1 MIWIMLATLAVVF
14 VVGFRVLTSG
24 ARKAIRR
31 LSDRLNIDVV
41 PVESMVD
48 QMGKSAGDEFL
59 RYLHRPD
66 ESHLQN
72 AAQVLLIW
80 QIVIVDGS
88 EQNLLQWH
96 RILQKARLAAPIT
109 DAQVRL
115 ALGFLRETE
124 PEMQDINAFQMRYNA
139 FFQPAEG
146 VHWLHWNRFV
156 LSAYRPRLTCRV
168 DKTFTPHPVIFALF
182 RFDLNSSSSNTVKVA
197 KTLNASHISMLKW
210 SAFPLKHA
218 TGNTM
223 SEFIAENRGADAITR
238 PNWSAVFSV
247 AFCVACLIIV
257 EFLPVSLLTPM
268 AQDLGISEGVAGQSV
283 TVTAFVAMF
292 ASLFITQTIQATDR
306 RYVVIL
312 FAVLLTLSCLLV
324 SFANSFSLLL
334 IGRACLGLA
343 LGGFWAMSASLT
355 MRLVPPRTVP
365 KALSVIFGAVSI
377 ALVIAAPLGSFLGE
391 LIGWRNVFNAAA
403 VMGVLCIFW
412 IIKSLPSLP
421 GEPSH
426 QKQNTFR
433 LLQRPGVMAGMI
445 AIFMSFAGQFAFFT
459 YIRPVY
465 MNLAGFGVDGLTLV
479 LLSFGI
485 ASFIGTSLSSFI
497 LKRSVKLALAGA
509 PLILAVS
516 ALVLTLWGSDKI
528 VATGVAIIWGL
539 TFALVPVGWSTWIT
553 RSLADQAEKA
563 GSIQV
568 AVIQLANTCGA
579 AIGGYALDNIG
590 LTSPLML
597 SGTLML
603 LTALLVTA
611 KVKMKK
617 S

>member
-1 MIWIMLATLAVVF
+1 
-14 VVGFRVLTSG
+14 
-24 ARKAIRR
+24 
-31 LSDRLNIDVV
+31 
-41 PVESMVD
+41 
-48 QMGKSAGDEFL
+48 
-59 RYLHRPD
+59 
-66 ESHLQN
+66 
-72 AAQVLLIW
+72 
-80 QIVIVDGS
+80 
-88 EQNLLQWH
+88 
-96 RILQKARLAAPIT
+96 
-109 DAQVRL
+109 
-115 ALGFLRETE
+115 
-124 PEMQDINAFQMRYNA
+124 
-139 FFQPAEG
+139 
-146 VHWLHWNRFV
+146 
-156 LSAYRPRLTCRV
+156 
-168 DKTFTPHPVIFALF
+168 
-182 RFDLNSSSSNTVKVA
+182 
-197 KTLNASHISMLKW
+197 
-210 SAFPLKHA
+210 
-218 TGNTM
+218 M

-343 LGGFWAMSASLT
+343 LGGFWA
-355 MRLVPPRTVP
+355 
-365 KALSVIFGAVSI
+365 LSVIFGAVSI

-465 MNLAGFGVDGLTLV
+465 MNLAGFSVDGLTLV

-590 LTSPLML
+590 LTSPLMF

>member
-1 MIWIMLATLAVVF
+1 M
-14 VVGFRVLTSG
+14 
-24 ARKAIRR
+24 
-31 LSDRLNIDVV
+31 
-41 PVESMVD
+41 
-48 QMGKSAGDEFL
+48 
-59 RYLHRPD
+59 
-66 ESHLQN
+66 
-72 AAQVLLIW
+72 
-80 QIVIVDGS
+80 
-88 EQNLLQWH
+88 
-96 RILQKARLAAPIT
+96 
-109 DAQVRL
+109 
-115 ALGFLRETE
+115 
-124 PEMQDINAFQMRYNA
+124 
-139 FFQPAEG
+139 
-146 VHWLHWNRFV
+146 
-156 LSAYRPRLTCRV
+156 
-168 DKTFTPHPVIFALF
+168 
-182 RFDLNSSSSNTVKVA
+182 
-197 KTLNASHISMLKW
+197 
-210 SAFPLKHA
+210 
-218 TGNTM
+218 
-223 SEFIAENRGADAITR
+223 
-238 PNWSAVFSV
+238 
-247 AFCVACLIIV
+247 
-257 EFLPVSLLTPM
+257 
-268 AQDLGISEGVAGQSV
+268 
-283 TVTAFVAMF
+283 
-292 ASLFITQTIQATDR
+292 
-306 RYVVIL
+306 
-312 FAVLLTLSCLLV
+312 LTLSCLLV

-377 ALVIAAPLGSFLGE
+377 ALVIAAPLGCFLGE

-403 VMGVLCIFW
+403 AMGVLCIFW

-465 MNLAGFGVDGLTLV
+465 MTLAGFGVDGLTLV

-485 ASFIGTSLSSFI
+485 ASFVGTSLSSFI

-509 PLILAVS
+509 PFVLALS

-539 TFALVPVGWSTWIT
+539 TFALIPVGWSTWIT

>member
-1 MIWIMLATLAVVF
+1 
-14 VVGFRVLTSG
+14 
-24 ARKAIRR
+24 
-31 LSDRLNIDVV
+31 
-41 PVESMVD
+41 
-48 QMGKSAGDEFL
+48 
-59 RYLHRPD
+59 
-66 ESHLQN
+66 
-72 AAQVLLIW
+72 
-80 QIVIVDGS
+80 
-88 EQNLLQWH
+88 
-96 RILQKARLAAPIT
+96 
-109 DAQVRL
+109 
-115 ALGFLRETE
+115 
-124 PEMQDINAFQMRYNA
+124 
-139 FFQPAEG
+139 
-146 VHWLHWNRFV
+146 
-156 LSAYRPRLTCRV
+156 
-168 DKTFTPHPVIFALF
+168 
-182 RFDLNSSSSNTVKVA
+182 
-197 KTLNASHISMLKW
+197 MLKW

-343 LGGFWAMSASLT
+343 LGGFWA
-355 MRLVPPRTVP
+355 
-365 KALSVIFGAVSI
+365 LSVIFGAVSI

-465 MNLAGFGVDGLTLV
+465 MNLAGFSVDGLTLV

-590 LTSPLML
+590 LTSPLMF